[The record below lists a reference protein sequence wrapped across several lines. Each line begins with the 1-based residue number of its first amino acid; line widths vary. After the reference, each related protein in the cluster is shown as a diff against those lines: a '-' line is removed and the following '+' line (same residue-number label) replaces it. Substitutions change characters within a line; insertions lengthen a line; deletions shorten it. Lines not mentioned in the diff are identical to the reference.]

1 MYEIDK
7 SQFFKVNPLLQ
18 GVSTYLSLSAI
29 MKCKSSG
36 RIWVND
42 PSDPGTALVYD
53 LVNGFLFVLG
63 RPDHIDSSQ
72 INCFLKDELLPLVKK
87 SEKYTKI
94 FMIILS
100 DITEPQSNELVK
112 GLSFN
117 TGTIHHFHL
126 NSRKNINELTITIPK
141 LFHLVK
147 IDGEILDNEKI
158 ANTKEVKRCIKACW
172 RNLED
177 YFKEGIGYALL
188 AGNTV
193 VSWCSTDYVVSS
205 ACELYVE
212 TFDSYKQKGLG
223 TMVTLACVKECLTHD
238 YEINWHCWHNNTG
251 SIRIAEK
258 IGFLQKGIQKVQVI
272 TL

>member
-1 MYEIDK
+1 MYEIEK
-7 SQFFKVNPLLQ
+7 TQFSEVHPLLR

-29 MKCKSSG
+29 VKGKSSG
-36 RIWVND
+36 RIWVDD

-63 RPDHIDSSQ
+63 RPDCIDSSK
-72 INCFLKDELLPLVKK
+72 INYFLKDELLPLVKK
-87 SEKYTKI
+87 SKKYTKI
-94 FMIILS
+94 FVIILS
-100 DITEPQSNELVK
+100 DITESQSNELVE

-117 TGTIHHFHL
+117 IGSIHHFYL
-126 NSRKNINELTITIPK
+126 NSRKNIAELTVAIPNP
-141 LFHLVK
+141 FHLVK
-147 IDGEILDNEKI
+147 IDGEILDNVKI
-158 ANTKEVKRCIKACW
+158 ANIKEVKRCIKACW

-177 YFKEGIGYALL
+177 YVKEGIGYALL
-188 AGNTV
+188 AGDTV

-205 ACELYVE
+205 TCELYAE

-223 TMVTLACVKECLTHD
+223 TMVTLACVKECLNHN
-238 YEINWHCWHNNTG
+238 YEVNWHCWHGNTG

-258 IGFLQKGIQKVQVI
+258 IGFSQKGIQRVQVI